1 MMPIY
6 ESKEK
11 FIKYL
16 TEDYIPKLKFRGFF
30 FTADQFEEAVYWLL
44 KGEQDTEERAA

>member
-11 FIKYL
+11 FIKFL
-16 TEDYIPKLKFRGFF
+16 TEDYIPKLRFRGFF
-30 FTADQFEEAVYWLL
+30 FTAEQFEEAVYWLL
-44 KGEQDTEERAA
+44 KGEHPEERAA